1 MDTGALDKSETLE
14 DRVVKEI
21 AKRKE
26 RLEARKR
33 QRAAKKRKEAQG
45 LAIEAGDDVSGFTP
59 SISSSTQLL
68 SFTLNARFGE
78 FNQIE
83 ERKAKLKEKESKN
96 RNALEIIQCAI
107 QFGNSSQKALETQLL
122 NKKLNSLKEKLDN
135 DDLFTFKLIMKP
147 LD

>member
-1 MDTGALDKSETLE
+1 LL
-14 DRVVKEI
+14 
-21 AKRKE
+21 KE
-26 RLEARKR
+26 RRGWKQKKR